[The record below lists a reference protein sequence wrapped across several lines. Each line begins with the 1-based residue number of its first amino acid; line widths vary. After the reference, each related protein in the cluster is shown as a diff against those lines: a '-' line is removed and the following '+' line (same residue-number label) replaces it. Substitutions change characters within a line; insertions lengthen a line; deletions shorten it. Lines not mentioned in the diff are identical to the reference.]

1 MNFRTQHKSRR
12 YGPPH
17 AETRNRILV
26 RHCHGIEEFEAC
38 VRLEREV
45 WKSADIDVVP
55 IPLFVIA
62 AETGGQVLGAFQG
75 SDLVAFTMA
84 IAGWR
89 NRKPFLHSHMT
100 AVSGAYRDRGV
111 GRELK
116 LFQRADALARGISLI
131 EWTFDPLVTKNAY
144 LNLMRLGAIAR
155 RYVPNAYGITTSPLH
170 GALPTDR
177 LVAEWHLRSPR
188 VRRVLAGKRPTLA
201 FAKKAVR
208 ISIPANLEALK
219 TTDPAKAAQMQ
230 SEIRS
235 QFTHWF
241 AKKYAATAVAP
252 TPSGVDYI
260 LEPWKEAG
268 AGSTQRRHSAGV
280 GASATWS
287 PPKQ

>member
-1 MNFRTQHKSRR
+1 MKSLSRR
-12 YGPPH
+12 ESPRPTTPH
-17 AETRNRILV
+17 AEMPNGILV
-26 RHCHGIEEFEAC
+26 RHCRGIEEFEAC

-62 AETGGQVLGAFQG
+62 AETGGQVLGAFHDNQLIG
-75 SDLVAFTMA
+75 FTMA

-100 AVSGAYRDRGV
+100 AVSGEYRDRGV
-111 GRELK
+111 GRQLK
-116 LFQRADALARGISLI
+116 LFQHADALARGISLI

-144 LNLMRLGAIAR
+144 FNFMRLGAIAR
-155 RYVPNAYGITTSPLH
+155 RYIPNAYGITTSPLH

-188 VRRVLAGKRPTLA
+188 VRRVLAGKRQTPPST
-201 FAKKAVR
+201 KSSVR
-208 ISIPANLEALK
+208 ISASANIEALK
-219 TTDPAKAAQMQ
+219 TIDPAKVAQMQ

-252 TPSGVDYI
+252 TQTGVDYV

-268 AGSTQRRHSAGV
+268 AGSTWLR
-280 GASATWS
+280 
-287 PPKQ
+287 

>member
-1 MNFRTQHKSRR
+1 MKSRIGR
-12 YGPPH
+12 RLRSSLAQCIVTQNGISF
-17 AETRNRILV
+17 T
-26 RHCHGIEEFEAC
+26 HCRGMEEFEAC

-55 IPLFVIA
+55 IPLFVVA
-62 AETGGQVLGAFQG
+62 AETGGQVLGAFEG
-75 SDLVAFTMA
+75 KHLLGFTMA

-100 AVSGAYRDRGV
+100 AVGEAHRDLGI
-111 GRELK
+111 GRQLK
-116 LFQRADALARGISLI
+116 LFQRADAIARGISLI

-144 LNLMRLGAIAR
+144 FNFMRLGAIAR

-188 VRRVLAGKRPTLA
+188 VLRVLTGKRPTPA

-208 ISIPANLEALK
+208 ISIPANVEDLK
-219 TTDPAKAAQMQ
+219 TKDPTKAAQIQ
-230 SEIRS
+230 SEIRA
-235 QFTHWF
+235 QFSNWL

-252 TPSGVDYI
+252 IKSGVDYI
-260 LEPWKEAG
+260 LEPWKA
-268 AGSTQRRHSAGV
+268 
-280 GASATWS
+280 
-287 PPKQ
+287 P

>member
-1 MNFRTQHKSRR
+1 MNSRTQQKSPR
-12 YGPPH
+12 PPRVTS
-17 AETRNRILV
+17 EGIKI
-26 RHCHGIEEFEAC
+26 RHCRGIEEFEAC

-62 AETGGQVLGAFQG
+62 AGTGGQVLGAFHDNQLIG
-75 SDLVAFTMA
+75 FTMA

-89 NRKPFLHSHMT
+89 NRMPFLHSHMT
-100 AVSGAYRDRGV
+100 AVSGQYRDRGV
-111 GRELK
+111 GRQLK
-116 LFQRADALARGISLI
+116 LFQRADALARGISQI

-144 LNLMRLGAIAR
+144 FNFMRLGAIAR
-155 RYVPNAYGITTSPLH
+155 RYIPNAYGITTSPLH

-188 VRRVLAGKRPTLA
+188 ARRILAGNRPPLVSH
-201 FAKKAVR
+201 KKVVR
-208 ISIPANLEALK
+208 ITIPANLEALK
-219 TTDPAKAAQMQ
+219 TTDPAKAAQLQ

-268 AGSTQRRHSAGV
+268 AGSTCL
-280 GASATWS
+280 
-287 PPKQ
+287 P

>member
-1 MNFRTQHKSRR
+1 MSAQTQQKSPR
-12 YGPPH
+12 PPRVTS
-17 AETRNRILV
+17 EGIKI
-26 RHCHGIEEFEAC
+26 RHCRGIEEFESC
-38 VRLEREV
+38 VRLERDV

-62 AETGGQVLGAFQG
+62 AGTGGQVLGAFHDNQLIG
-75 SDLVAFTMA
+75 FTMA

-89 NRKPFLHSHMT
+89 NRKPFLHSHMM
-100 AVSGAYRDRGV
+100 AVSGQYRDRGV
-111 GRELK
+111 GRQLK

-144 LNLMRLGAIAR
+144 FNLMRLGAIAR
-155 RYVPNAYGITTSPLH
+155 RYIPNAYGITTSPLH

-188 VRRVLAGKRPTLA
+188 ARPILAEKRPALA
-201 FAKKAVR
+201 IAKKTVR
-208 ISIPANLEALK
+208 ISIQADLEDLK
-219 TTDPAKAAQMQ
+219 TTDPAKAAQLQ

-241 AKKYAATAVAP
+241 AKRYAATAVAP

-260 LEPWKEAG
+260 LEPWNRA
-268 AGSTQRRHSAGV
+268 
-280 GASATWS
+280 
-287 PPKQ
+287 

>member
-1 MNFRTQHKSRR
+1 MNSRTRQKSPR
-12 YGPPH
+12 PPRV
-17 AETRNRILV
+17 TREGVLIRS
-26 RHCHGIEEFEAC
+26 CAAIEEFEAC
-38 VRLEREV
+38 VRLERQV

-62 AETGGQVLGAFQG
+62 AGTGGQVLGAFLDNQLIG
-75 SDLVAFTMA
+75 FTMA

-100 AVSGAYRDRGV
+100 AVSGEYRDRGV
-111 GRELK
+111 GRQLK

-144 LNLMRLGAIAR
+144 FNFMRLGAIAR

-188 VRRVLAGKRPTLA
+188 ARRILAGKRPALT
-201 FAKKAVR
+201 FAKKVVR
-208 ISIPANLEALK
+208 ISIPADLEALK

-268 AGSTQRRHSAGV
+268 AGSTRRRHSAGF